1 MKSPRQ
7 IFHIVSYLQYPLI
20 VFSLFQYIPFI
31 LSLAKGAPDW
41 DALNF
46 ALTIYGVSISFST
59 LQDTTKVQNKFSK
72 NIWENPRKGKFMII
86 MLACTSLFFILT
98 GLLLFV
104 LGDPEGFGRIAIG
117 ILVLGIGLL
126 GMLKAALEIFEN
138 HRLDKVATNEAADR
152 IA

>member
-72 NIWENPRKGKFMII
+72 NIWENPNQGVALLNQTRTISTLFTREA
-86 MLACTSLFFILT
+86 LSL
-98 GLLLFV
+98 
-104 LGDPEGFGRIAIG
+104 R
-117 ILVLGIGLL
+117 
-126 GMLKAALEIFEN
+126 
-138 HRLDKVATNEAADR
+138 
-152 IA
+152 